1 MEYNIGNKKQQ
12 IEFNIEEE
20 ITPSQIILNYN
31 PFFYEKINN
40 MQKRK
45 LKNSDKIIPDKN
57 YSTKKTIPKK
67 ELKSKRHYLLL
78 KCDKAYSGV
87 TTFEAKNIN
96 IIKFEKKFFTHFRSL
111 INVDLSNNHLLKIP
125 GDLFKL
131 NYIKEL
137 NLEHNHIN
145 YIKHQLSFLTNLE
158 KLNLSYNEIIQLP
171 NSLFKLTKL
180 QILLVNNNKIKM
192 IPIEI
197 GLMQNLT
204 KLNIYNNEILELP
217 TALCNI
223 SKLKNIEF
231 EWIYVLKKSFFL
243 SDYKEI
249 PDDDL
254 IYEKCIKFFYHLYN
268 KNILYCDKE
277 MFFNNFNVP
286 QTLYNENIIININP
300 NNNINKNEMIELKL
314 QKKYFFSEL
323 IKYIKLKDIQNVYK
337 YANLI
342 LNTKN
347 YKEEDFLSKTKL
359 TPLHF
364 LFSTFNIIKFTTTT
378 AQSKNMSNI
387 TEKDS
392 MIINENNRICSS
404 RGNKISTTNS
414 KTNLNINKIEQ
425 NEIIAKSKIIGNFL
439 FGIFSNKII
448 NNRSF
453 DHWGPIHIAIRRGG
467 YHCLEWII
475 NKNKTMKEYYQQNN
489 NTMNNNRNIM
499 DKSIKIN
506 NFNSINSFNNTA
518 IRRNPTIVQKKGFNL
533 NLKGKEDWSP
543 LHLSANLG
551 LIDCVYLLLKN
562 NAEVYSRNN
571 NYKTPK
577 QVTNV
582 LEINKLLTLYEN
594 FVLEE
599 KYNNIEKDLYKK
611 NKMSPR
617 KSTIPNQKS
626 SQYYPSKVNI
636 NYFKEIF
643 TNNEYS
649 LSEIAEAMSNLTMSV
664 INPINK
670 NYIYENNLNKFFEN
684 TLNDLDLFSSS
695 KQNRKNLIIISGFN
709 SIGISLNNLFLM
721 NLYQKLLSTPKV
733 HLSKSIKAEMIS
745 YIEYITMMNNI
756 KTNSNTKKK
765 NTNTNT
771 NNNNNNNNFYFNS
784 KINSYNNKQKMKTK
798 SKKNDK
804 IKNIKYTNNEKDNSV
819 NNNINNNNNK
829 RKINII
835 NISNNKKNKISKTQ
849 KLERDES
856 ESSYTNSFIIDSDP
870 INSRNKCQ
878 NYIAKRARM
887 RNEQGNTIM
896 SSANESCN
904 IQESSLSLS
913 GIDSIGAGKIKYNK

>member
-12 IEFNIEEE
+12 IEYNIEEQ
-20 ITPSQIILNYN
+20 ITPSNIILSYN
-31 PFFYEKINN
+31 PFYFEKKNN
-40 MQKRK
+40 LQKSK
-45 LKNSDKIIPDKN
+45 IKISD
-57 YSTKKTIPKK
+57 KTIPNRNHPTKK
-67 ELKSKRHYLLL
+67 STPKEEIQSKRHYLLL

-87 TTFEAKNIN
+87 TTFQANNLNIM
-96 IIKFEKKFFTHFRSL
+96 KFEKKFFTHFRSL
-111 INVDLSNNHLLKIP
+111 IIVDLSNNHLLKIP

-137 NLEHNHIN
+137 NLEHNYIN
-145 YIKHQLSFLTNLE
+145 YIQHQLSFMTNLE
-158 KLNLSYNEIIQLP
+158 KLVLSHNEIIQLP

-180 QILLVNNNKIKM
+180 KILLVNNNKIKI

-197 GLMQNLT
+197 GLMQNLE
-204 KLNIYNNEILELP
+204 KLNIYNNQIFELP
-217 TALCNI
+217 TTLCNI

-231 EWIYVLKKSFFL
+231 EWIYILKKSFFL
-243 SDYKEI
+243 SDYREI

-254 IYEKCIKFFYHLYN
+254 IYEKCFKFFKNLYN
-268 KNILYCDKE
+268 TNILCCDKE
-277 MFFNNFNVP
+277 QFFNNFNVP
-286 QTLYNENIIININP
+286 KNLYNDNIILNISPNNSINNKIENIAEIKI
-300 NNNINKNEMIELKL
+300 

-323 IKYIKLKDIQNVYK
+323 IKSIKLKDIQNVYK

-342 LNTKN
+342 LNQKN

-364 LFSTFNIIKFTTTT
+364 LFSTFNIIKLTTSTL
-378 AQSKNMSNI
+378 QNKNLSNI

-404 RGNKISTTNS
+404 RGNKLSTNNS
-414 KTNLNINKIEQ
+414 KTNICINKIEQ

-467 YHCLEWII
+467 FHCLEWII
-475 NKNKTMKEYYQQNN
+475 NKNKAMKEFYFQNN
-489 NTMNNNRNIM
+489 NNNSINLV
-499 DKSIKIN
+499 DKSLKIN
-506 NFNSINSFNNTA
+506 NFNSINSFGNT
-518 IRRNPTIVQKKGFNL
+518 IKRNPTIVQKKGFNL

-551 LIDCVYLLLKN
+551 LIDCVYLLLRN

-577 QVTNV
+577 QVTNI

-599 KYNNIEKDLYKK
+599 KYNNIEKDLSKK
-611 NKMSPR
+611 NKTSPR

-626 SQYYPSKVNI
+626 SQSYQGKVNI

-649 LSEIAEAMSNLTMSV
+649 LSEISEAMCNLTVSV
-664 INPINK
+664 INPNNK

-695 KQNRKNLIIISGFN
+695 KQNRKNLLIISGFN

-721 NLYQKLLSTPKV
+721 NLYQKILLTPKV
-733 HLSKSIKAEMIS
+733 HLSKSIKSEMIS
-745 YIEYITMMNNI
+745 YIDYITMMNNI
-756 KTNSNTKKK
+756 KENSNVQKK
-765 NTNTNT
+765 NKNF
-771 NNNNNNNNFYFNS
+771 NNSNINAPYNN
-784 KINSYNNKQKMKTK
+784 KINSYNNRQKMIVK
-798 SKKNDK
+798 SKKKDK
-804 IKNIKYTNNEKDNSV
+804 IKNIKYSNNEKL
-819 NNNINNNNNK
+819 NNMNNNNNK
-829 RKINII
+829 RKINVI
-835 NISNNKKNKISKTQ
+835 NISNSKKNKISKTQ
-849 KLERDES
+849 NLERDES
-856 ESSYTNSFIIDSDP
+856 ESSYTNSFIIDSDAM
-870 INSRNKCQ
+870 NSRNKYQ
-878 NYIAKRARM
+878 NYIAKRAKI
-887 RNEQGNTIM
+887 RNEQGNTII

-913 GIDSIGAGKIKYNK
+913 GIDSIGIGKIKYNK